1 MGMLNFDYSRKV
13 KTKEEIKEEKIKE
26 LKYIINSNKEEMSD
40 FKKEIKEITDPIRV
54 NENVKKL
61 RKAIDVRVD
70 ILSALKTKLNKLTR
84 KEK

>member
-1 MGMLNFDYSRKV
+1 MGMLNSDYPRV

-26 LKYIINSNKEEMSD
+26 LKHIINSNKEEMSD

>member
-1 MGMLNFDYSRKV
+1 
-13 KTKEEIKEEKIKE
+13 
-26 LKYIINSNKEEMSD
+26 MSD

>member
-1 MGMLNFDYSRKV
+1 MGMLNSDYPRV

>member
-13 KTKEEIKEEKIKE
+13 KTKEEIKEKKIKE

-40 FKKEIKEITDPIRV
+40 FKKEIKEITNPIRV
-54 NENVKKL
+54 NANVKKL

-70 ILSALKTKLNKLTR
+70 ILSALKTKLKKLM
-84 KEK
+84 EKK

>member
-40 FKKEIKEITDPIRV
+40 FKKEIKEITNPIRV
-54 NENVKKL
+54 NANVKKL

>member
-1 MGMLNFDYSRKV
+1 MGMLNSDYPRV

-40 FKKEIKEITDPIRV
+40 FKKEIKEITNPIRV
-54 NENVKKL
+54 NANVKKL

-70 ILSALKTKLNKLTR
+70 ILSALKTELKKLM
-84 KEK
+84 EKK

>member
-1 MGMLNFDYSRKV
+1 MGMLNSDYPRV

-40 FKKEIKEITDPIRV
+40 FKKEIKEITNPIRV
-54 NENVKKL
+54 NANVKKL

-70 ILSALKTKLNKLTR
+70 ILSALKTKLKKLM
-84 KEK
+84 EKK

>member
-40 FKKEIKEITDPIRV
+40 FKKEIKEITNPIRV
-54 NENVKKL
+54 NANVKKL

-70 ILSALKTKLNKLTR
+70 ILSALKTELKKLM
-84 KEK
+84 EKK